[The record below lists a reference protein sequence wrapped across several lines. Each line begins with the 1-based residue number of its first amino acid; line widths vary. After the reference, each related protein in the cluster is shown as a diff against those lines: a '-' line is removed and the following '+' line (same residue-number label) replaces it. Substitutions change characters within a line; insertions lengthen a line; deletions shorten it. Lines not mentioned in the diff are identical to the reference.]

1 MTVMDPIAVT
11 KAEIKIVLDPIVLSA
26 VQWINKTAT
35 TADFTYDVFKDK
47 DGSELETVNLQDSKV
62 DVYVQ
67 IVAAQDSMVVI
78 GNTGYIKVTLPQ
90 LIKIEKVDISSR
102 EGTIPYSALEIKAAN
117 PNATTINELEKIN
130 IEATLVA
137 KVLKIVK
144 DIVEA
149 VIAEDY
155 TITNN
160 AHPGDY
166 SKQQE
171 VIILVKAK
179 DTSKYI
185 SGKFAFKG
193 YVKAIK

>member
-1 MTVMDPIAVT
+1 M
-11 KAEIKIVLDPIVLSA
+11 KIVLDPIVLSA

-35 TADFTYDVFKDK
+35 TSDFTYDVFKDK

-67 IVAAQDSMVVI
+67 IVAAQDSIVVI

-90 LIKIEKVDISSR
+90 LTKIEKVDISSR

-117 PNATTINELEKIN
+117 PNATTINELEKNN

-144 DIVEA
+144 DVEA
-149 VIAEDY
+149 VTAEDY

-160 AHPGDY
+160 AQPDDY